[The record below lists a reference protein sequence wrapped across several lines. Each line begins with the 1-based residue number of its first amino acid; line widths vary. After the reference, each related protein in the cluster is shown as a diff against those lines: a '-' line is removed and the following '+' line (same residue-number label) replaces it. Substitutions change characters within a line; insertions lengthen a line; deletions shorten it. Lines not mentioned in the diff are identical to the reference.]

1 VLQLGGSL
9 GGNEMSTSM
18 ILFLIFVGLLLYIVV
33 IYNRLVKLRNR
44 FKNAFAQID
53 VQLKRRY
60 ELIPNLVETAKAY
73 LKHEQSTLEK
83 VTEARNQALS
93 AVKKVAGDPANAVA
107 LRGLMGAETA
117 LAGALG
123 GLNVA
128 IEAYPELKADEN
140 MRQLS
145 EELTSTENRVSF
157 ARQAYNDEVMVYNTR
172 RETFPDLI
180 FAGMFGFKEAVLFE
194 IKSSAE
200 KEAVKVTF

>member
-1 VLQLGGSL
+1 
-9 GGNEMSTSM
+9 MSTAM
-18 ILFLIFVGLLLYIVV
+18 IMFLIFVALLLYIVV
-33 IYNRLVKLRNR
+33 MYNRLVKLRNR

-73 LKHEQSTLEK
+73 LKHERATLEK
-83 VTEARNQALS
+83 VTEARNQALG
-93 AVKKVAGDPANAVA
+93 AAKKVAGDPANGAA
-107 LRGLMGAETA
+107 MRGLLGAETA

-123 GLNVA
+123 GLSVA

-140 MRQLS
+140 MRQLT

-157 ARQAYNDEVMVYNTR
+157 ARQAYNDDVMVYNTR

-180 FAGMFGFKEAVLFE
+180 FAAMFGFKQAVLFE
-194 IKSSAE
+194 ITSPVE
-200 KEAVKVTF
+200 KEAVKVAF